1 MIRASVLAVAMAVIA
16 TPLCAQSTP
25 GALDL
30 RVGKLE
36 KEMKAVQRT
45 VFPSGVPIQPDLS
58 APAAP
63 AAAAGAPAS
72 APLADLTTRVDTLE
86 KSLSA
91 LTGASEQS
99 SYRIKQLEDALAKV
113 QARLAALD
121 GTAATQGPTA
131 SPASAAQGPTASPAS
146 AAPAAPGP
154 TPASTS
160 ATTPASMPATGTAPA
175 VALASPSPSPA
186 PRPAPPAATRPAAA
200 SVVKAAT
207 PVVAKPDAARKAA
220 VAAVEI
226 PATGDAVEDDYTYGF
241 RLYTAKLYPE
251 AQAKLKEFT
260 AKYPPT
266 NKRWSYAQ
274 NLLGRAY
281 YDEGKPALASVAF
294 YDNYQKAPRG
304 ERAADSLTWL
314 GQALI
319 RLKKPSDACKVFDE
333 LADVYA
339 DKLTADQKARA
350 AKGRADAK
358 CP

>member
-1 MIRASVLAVAMAVIA
+1 MTRAITVLAVLLASAA
-16 TPLCAQSTP
+16 APLVAQTTSGP
-25 GALDL
+25 LDL

-45 VFPSGVPIQPDLS
+45 VFPQGAPVQPDLS
-58 APAAP
+58 ATPTPATP
-63 AAAAGAPAS
+63 VGNPAS
-72 APLADLTTRVDTLE
+72 APLSDLTTRVDALE

-91 LTGASEQS
+91 LTGTGEQNG
-99 SYRIKQLEDALAKV
+99 YRIKQLEDALAKV
-113 QARLAALD
+113 QARLAALE
-121 GTAATQGPTA
+121 GSGATVPTVSPTTSPATGGPVTPAATLPVAATPKPTT
-131 SPASAAQGPTASPAS
+131 SVPK
-146 AAPAAPGP
+146 PAAPV
-154 TPASTS
+154 TS
-160 ATTPASMPATGTAPA
+160 KPAPA
-175 VALASPSPSPA
+175 PIA
-186 PRPAPPAATRPAAA
+186 
-200 SVVKAAT
+200 KAD
-207 PVVAKPDAARKAA
+207 PARKAA
-220 VAAVEI
+220 VAAIEI

-281 YDEGKPALASVAF
+281 FDEGKPALASVAF

-314 GQALI
+314 GQALVK
-319 RLKKPSDACKVFDE
+319 LKKPADACKVFDE
-333 LADVYA
+333 LNDVYA
-339 DKLTADQKARA
+339 AKLTADQKARA

-358 CP
+358 CAA

>member
-1 MIRASVLAVAMAVIA
+1 MIRVTGIAFVLAAAA
-16 TPLCAQSTP
+16 TPLGAQSTP
-25 GALDL
+25 GTLDL

-45 VFPSGVPIQPDLS
+45 VFPSGAPVQPDLS
-58 APAAP
+58 AATTPAVS
-63 AAAAGAPAS
+63 AGTTAS

-91 LTGASEQS
+91 LTGTGEQN
-99 SYRIKQLEDALAKV
+99 SYRIRQLEEALAKV

-121 GTAATQGPTA
+121 GSAAVPSTTGPLAVPAPGRPATGAATAATSGPEAVEAPTPRTA
-131 SPASAAQGPTASPAS
+131 APTIAKATTTPVVKVASAA
-146 AAPAAPGP
+146 
-154 TPASTS
+154 
-160 ATTPASMPATGTAPA
+160 
-175 VALASPSPSPA
+175 
-186 PRPAPPAATRPAAA
+186 
-200 SVVKAAT
+200 
-207 PVVAKPDAARKAA
+207 VAKPDPARKAA
-220 VAAVEI
+220 IAAVEI

-251 AQAKLKEFT
+251 AQAKIKEFA

-314 GQALI
+314 GQALVK
-319 RLKKPSDACKVFDE
+319 LKKPSDACKVFDE
-333 LADVYA
+333 LNDVYGA
-339 DKLTADQKARA
+339 RLTADQKARA

-358 CP
+358 CT

>member
-1 MIRASVLAVAMAVIA
+1 MIKASIFAVALTTIA
-16 TPLCAQSTP
+16 ASASAQSTP
-25 GALDL
+25 GTLDL

-45 VFPSGVPIQPDLS
+45 VFPSGVPVQPDLS
-58 APAAP
+58 AATPAP
-63 AAAAGAPAS
+63 SPVGTPAS

-91 LTGASEQS
+91 LTGTAEQNG
-99 SYRIKQLEDALAKV
+99 YRIRQLEEALAKV
-113 QARLAALD
+113 QARLSALD
-121 GTAATQGPTA
+121 GSETPPTA
-131 SPASAAQGPTASPAS
+131 TSPS
-146 AAPAAPGP
+146 AAPASGGPAPAKESVTATPMP
-154 TPASTS
+154 TPAPKAVPLAVSK
-160 ATTPASMPATGTAPA
+160 PATAPA
-175 VALASPSPSPA
+175 AKVAPA
-186 PRPAPPAATRPAAA
+186 VT
-200 SVVKAAT
+200 KAD
-207 PVVAKPDAARKAA
+207 PARKAA
-220 VAAVEI
+220 VAAIEI
-226 PATGDAVEDDYTYGF
+226 PATGDAVEDDYSYGF

-260 AKYPPT
+260 AKYPPA

-314 GQALI
+314 GEALI
-319 RLKKPSDACKVFDE
+319 KLKKPADACKVFDE
-333 LADVYA
+333 LNDVYA
-339 DKLTADQKARA
+339 AKLTPDQRSRA

-358 CP
+358 CS